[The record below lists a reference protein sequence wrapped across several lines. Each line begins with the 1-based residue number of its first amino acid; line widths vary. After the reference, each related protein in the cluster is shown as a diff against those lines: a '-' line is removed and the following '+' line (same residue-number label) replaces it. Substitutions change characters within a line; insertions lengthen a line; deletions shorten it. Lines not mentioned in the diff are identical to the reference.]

1 MRLGRQISFFLSQK
15 RQENVYDQSVINL
28 ISQLGEKKNTF
39 GVVSVI
45 NGLLY
50 WYDLHSD
57 IYYLDY
63 GNISEREKGKKHIE
77 YIYTYFFFFQ

>member
-1 MRLGRQISFFLSQK
+1 M
-15 RQENVYDQSVINL
+15 
-28 ISQLGEKKNTF
+28 
-39 GVVSVI
+39 I

-77 YIYTYFFFFQ
+77 YIYTYFFFFSDNQQAEQVVLLTRTILVC